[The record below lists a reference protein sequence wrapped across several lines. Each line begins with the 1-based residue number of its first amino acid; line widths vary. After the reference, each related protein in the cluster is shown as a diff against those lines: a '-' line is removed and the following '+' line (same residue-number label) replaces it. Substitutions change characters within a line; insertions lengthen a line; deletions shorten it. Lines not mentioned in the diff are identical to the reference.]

1 VDERN
6 RPQRTLPRQGRLPR
20 PDPLETH
27 VIDTS
32 ASWRPAPTSTPR
44 PDVADAVV
52 MDGVT
57 VSFPDQLAVDNLSL
71 VVPAGAILGLIGPSG
86 AGKTTTIR
94 VLTGALDPTSG
105 TVRVLGEEPRH
116 FFRQTRE
123 RIGYMPQSFTL
134 YPDLTVRENVDFVG
148 SLFGMF
154 FGSRRRRTKEV
165 LGLVDLWDVR
175 GRRAG
180 QLSGGMQRRLELAC
194 ALVHEPALLFLDEPT
209 AGIDPILRGR
219 IWEELHRL
227 RDAGRTLIVTTQY
240 VNEAESCDRVAL
252 IANGRLLALA
262 TPDGLRR
269 EAVGGDVVVVE
280 TAAFFDA
287 DQLSELP
294 YVRRVRQDG
303 ARQVT
308 VVVDDAATALPDVV
322 EAVRTRGGEVASA
335 REERPS
341 FDDVFAALVKR
352 DEERLRSEAAVAD
365 EETAG
370 PAKDVDAATDGRAQ
384 ADGVLTDANAV
395 APPLAPD
402 PTADAVDAQWRVDEP
417 GRVGPTGGPTAD
429 LAPDPTRE
437 EPR

>member
-1 VDERN
+1 
-6 RPQRTLPRQGRLPR
+6 
-20 PDPLETH
+20 
-27 VIDTS
+27 
-32 ASWRPAPTSTPR
+32 
-44 PDVADAVV
+44 

-57 VSFPDQLAVDNLSL
+57 VRFPDQLAVDDLSL

-94 VLTGALDPTSG
+94 VLTGALEPTSG
-105 TVRVLGEEPRH
+105 TVHVLGEEPRH
-116 FFRQTRE
+116 FLRQTRE

-154 FGSRRRRTKEV
+154 FPTRRRRTKDV
-165 LGLVDLWDVR
+165 LRLVDLWDVR

-219 IWEELHRL
+219 IWDELHRL

-262 TPDGLRR
+262 TPDDLRR

-280 TAAFFDA
+280 TATFFDA
-287 DQLSELP
+287 DTLAELP
-294 YVRRVRQDG
+294 FVRRARQDG
-303 ARQVT
+303 ARQLT

-322 EAVRTRGGEVASA
+322 EAVRTRGGEVSSA

-352 DEERLRSEAAVAD
+352 DEARMQSEAAKAD
-365 EETAG
+365 ATGDKDTGAG
-370 PAKDVDAATDGRAQ
+370 SSDGGSPEAAADADLVQAAGTSAAARRDVEPIDTVGQ
-384 ADGVLTDANAV
+384 PTGPVPV
-395 APPLAPD
+395 APGREG
-402 PTADAVDAQWRVDEP
+402 DAIEGQWRADDQASGGTPVDPATE
-417 GRVGPTGGPTAD
+417 RS
-429 LAPDPTRE
+429 RE
-437 EPR
+437 ELR